1 MKKYYADKTCLNVLR
16 VLVLVVTGSLIVLDY
31 YFLYFIPIL
40 MWSLIGLF
48 GLAYL
53 LIGIIW
59 LPLYFA
65 RASYIVSSQEVIR
78 NTGFFFRIRQTMK
91 VSAIQYVTLIITP
104 FSSVTGFNF
113 VIINALGGNLLL
125 FYLSKT
131 DAEEI
136 FEEIISLL
144 HCFSM
149 KLYSKRKT
157 NKIKQVLEE
166 KE

>member
-16 VLVLVVTGSLIVLDY
+16 VLALVVTGSLIILDY

-136 FEEIISLL
+136 VRNLTATINI
-144 HCFSM
+144 
-149 KLYSKRKT
+149 RK
-157 NKIKQVLEE
+157 K
-166 KE
+166 

>member
-16 VLVLVVTGSLIVLDY
+16 VLALIVTGSLIILDY

-136 FEEIISLL
+136 VRNLTATINI
-144 HCFSM
+144 
-149 KLYSKRKT
+149 RK
-157 NKIKQVLEE
+157 K
-166 KE
+166 

>member
-1 MKKYYADKTCLNVLR
+1 
-16 VLVLVVTGSLIVLDY
+16 
-31 YFLYFIPIL
+31 

-136 FEEIISLL
+136 VRNLTATINI
-144 HCFSM
+144 
-149 KLYSKRKT
+149 RK
-157 NKIKQVLEE
+157 K
-166 KE
+166 

>member
-136 FEEIISLL
+136 VRNLTATINI
-144 HCFSM
+144 
-149 KLYSKRKT
+149 RK
-157 NKIKQVLEE
+157 K
-166 KE
+166 